1 MSFVSQT
8 NKSRQK
14 RERKRFSLKEGS
26 PNEHLALVAELHK
39 IVVQADQWKGLFEIS
54 LPSF

>member
-1 MSFVSQT
+1 MSFVSNT

-39 IVVQADQWKGLFEIS
+39 IVVQADQWIGLC
-54 LPSF
+54 